1 MYLGPQESPSVGQW
15 VFAHL
20 LHQELASLEPP
31 ISIEPRNLVGAEGE
45 PTEDGALTGPHLLA
59 WTRARGRWELFGMM
73 DARWGPLSED
83 HDQHLT
89 RYAAWLLV
97 PTRDGQWERVAFGSV
112 NDNYQPSSWEDWNEF
127 LQPATRA
134 YEGTTLNWEPW
145 VSNREERGRI
155 AAFERAV
162 MARLAGPRLGTI
174 SVDGRVIVSQDSY
187 AAAVA
192 AQRAEERAVR
202 DPPNPFSRGDA
213 PPDGWSFGQWVF
225 ARLLHQELAALDPPI
240 SIEPHN
246 LVGTEGQQQI
256 GVDDL
261 GPLMA
266 WTRARGRWELFG
278 MMDIQ
283 WGPLSTVAGT
293 PRTSD
298 GRWRDAAFGYV
309 DEDSDPAL
317 WDAWNERVQGAADAY
332 PGAGTTLNWTP
343 WVEDRTV
350 RRRIAAFEMAVIDRA
365 LMTPG
370 GRHQVSQQNYDR
382 AVVAQRAEEREA
394 AEADRAAQ
402 ARADAAQEALRRPAQ
417 RQPSED
423 YTDRVRQ
430 NAGRR

>member
-1 MYLGPQESPSVGQW
+1 VVDQVLQERRRIQ
-15 VFAHL
+15 
-20 LHQELASLEPP
+20 PP
-31 ISIEPRNLVGAEGE
+31 IRDDSS
-45 PTEDGALTGPHLLA
+45 D
-59 WTRARGRWELFGMM
+59 
-73 DARWGPLSED
+73 SED
-83 HDQHLT
+83 LPGREDTLPPGQP
-89 RYAAWLLV
+89 RRRSSDSEAEYWGAVADRNEDAA
-97 PTRDGQWERVAFGSV
+97 
-112 NDNYQPSSWEDWNEF
+112 
-127 LQPATRA
+127 
-134 YEGTTLNWEPW
+134 
-145 VSNREERGRI
+145 
-155 AAFERAV
+155 ERADRDV
-162 MARLAGPRLGTI
+162 ASEDDSDSDDAGPD
-174 SVDGRVIVSQDSY
+174 V
-187 AAAVA
+187 
-192 AQRAEERAVR
+192 
-202 DPPNPFSRGDA
+202 PPNPYSRDDA